1 MVQGTAAA
9 TSAVL
14 VERTGEIAVVR
25 LNRPSA
31 MNAVNA
37 DMRRELPEAFAA
49 LSIDAAVRAI
59 VITGAGERAFSAGQ
73 DLEEAGRY
81 TAADVEDWFT
91 RQHAMYASIRALD
104 KPTVAAYNGV
114 AAGAGYQV
122 GLYCDLRV
130 GYPELKVGQPE
141 VKAGLGSILGTSQM
155 MWHLPIGLNAQL
167 SLTGEFISGQ
177 RAYEIGLVNYL
188 VPREEVL
195 AKALEVA
202 RQLASQP
209 PHAVRLTKERLRELT
224 QAQFDDILVAAKKYQ
239 KRAYESGEPQ
249 QAMAA
254 FLAARRPK

>member
-1 MVQGTAAA
+1 MPAI
-9 TSAVL
+9 L
-14 VERTGEIAVVR
+14 VEIDGEVAIVR
-25 LNRPSA
+25 LNRPAA
-31 MNAVNA
+31 MNAVDA
-37 DMRRELPEAFAA
+37 DMRRELPAA
-49 LSIDAAVRAI
+49 LARLEADPAVRAM

-73 DLEEAGRY
+73 DLQEAAGF
-81 TAADVEDWFT
+81 TAADVDDWFT
-91 RQHAMYASIRALD
+91 RQHAMYESIRVLN

-130 GYPELKVGQPE
+130 GYPDLKIGQPE

-188 VPREEVL
+188 VPRAEVL
-195 AKALEVA
+195 VKALEVA
-202 RQLASQP
+202 RLLAAQP
-209 PHAVRLTKERLRELT
+209 PNALRLTKERLRELT

-249 QAMAA
+249 KQMAA
-254 FLAARRPK
+254 FLAAKGRQ

>member
-1 MVQGTAAA
+1 MPT
-9 TSAVL
+9 VL
-14 VERTGEIAVVR
+14 VEQAGEIAVVR
-25 LNRPSA
+25 LNRPAA

-37 DMRRELPEAFAA
+37 AMRRELPAELARLEA
-49 LSIDAAVRAI
+49 DRGVRAI
-59 VITGAGERAFSAGQ
+59 VIAGAGDRAFSAGQ
-73 DLEEAGRY
+73 DLEEAAGFS
-81 TAADVEDWFT
+81 AADVDEWFT
-91 RQHAMYASIRALD
+91 GQHAMYGAIRALD

-130 GYPELKVGQPE
+130 GYPELKIGQPE

-188 VPREEVL
+188 VPRAEVL

-202 RQLASQP
+202 RLLAGQP
-209 PHAVRLTKERLRELT
+209 PNALRLTKERLRELT
-224 QAQFDDILVAAKKYQ
+224 QADFDDILVAAKKYQ

-249 QAMAA
+249 QQMAA
-254 FLAARRPK
+254 FLAARKKG

>member
-1 MVQGTAAA
+1 MPT
-9 TSAVL
+9 VL
-14 VERTGEIAVVR
+14 VERDGEVAVVR
-25 LNRPSA
+25 LNRPAA

-37 DMRRELPEAFAA
+37 AMRRELPAELARLEA
-49 LSIDAAVRAI
+49 DPAVRAV
-59 VITGAGERAFSAGQ
+59 VITGTGERAFSAGQ
-73 DLEEAGRY
+73 DLEEAAGF
-81 TAADVEDWFT
+81 TAADVDDWFT
-91 RQHAMYASIRALD
+91 RQHGMYGAIRALD
-104 KPTVAAYNGV
+104 KPTVAAYTGI

-130 GYPELKVGQPE
+130 GYPELKIGQPE

-188 VPREEVL
+188 VPRAEVL

-202 RQLASQP
+202 RLLAGQP
-209 PHAVRLTKERLRELT
+209 PNALRLTKERLRELT
-224 QAQFDDILVAAKKYQ
+224 QADFDDILVAAKKYQ

-249 QAMAA
+249 QQMAA
-254 FLAARRPK
+254 FLAARKKG

>member
-1 MVQGTAAA
+1 MPAI
-9 TSAVL
+9 L
-14 VERTGEIAVVR
+14 VEIDGEVAIVR
-25 LNRPSA
+25 LNRPAA
-31 MNAVNA
+31 MNAVDA
-37 DMRRELPEAFAA
+37 DMRRELPAA
-49 LSIDAAVRAI
+49 LARLEADPAVRAI

-73 DLEEAGRY
+73 DLQEAAGF
-81 TAADVEDWFT
+81 TAADVDDWFT
-91 RQHAMYASIRALD
+91 RQHAMYESIRVLN

-130 GYPELKVGQPE
+130 GYPDLKIGQPE

-188 VPREEVL
+188 VPRAEVL
-195 AKALEVA
+195 VKALEVA
-202 RQLASQP
+202 RLLAAQP
-209 PHAVRLTKERLRELT
+209 PNALRLTKERLRELT

-249 QAMAA
+249 KQMAA
-254 FLAARRPK
+254 FLAAKGRQ

>member
-1 MVQGTAAA
+1 MPAI
-9 TSAVL
+9 L
-14 VERTGEIAVVR
+14 VEIDGEVAIVR
-25 LNRPSA
+25 LNRPAA
-31 MNAVNA
+31 MNAVDA
-37 DMRRELPEAFAA
+37 EMRRELPAA
-49 LSIDAAVRAI
+49 LARLEADPAVRAI

-73 DLEEAGRY
+73 DLQEAAGF
-81 TAADVEDWFT
+81 TAADVDDWFT
-91 RQHAMYASIRALD
+91 RQHAMYGSIRALN

-130 GYPELKVGQPE
+130 GYPNLKIGQPE

-195 AKALEVA
+195 VKALEVA
-202 RQLASQP
+202 RQLAAQP
-209 PHAVRLTKERLRELT
+209 PNALRLTKERLRELT

-249 QAMAA
+249 KQMAA
-254 FLAARRPK
+254 FLAAKGRQ

>member
-1 MVQGTAAA
+1 MAQG
-9 TSAVL
+9 SVGPVRPVL
-14 VERTGEIAVVR
+14 VEQHGDIAVVR
-25 LNRPSA
+25 LNRPEA

-37 DMRRELPEAFAA
+37 DMRRELPIELARIEAD
-49 LSIDAAVRAI
+49 SAVRAI

-73 DLEEAGRY
+73 DLEEAAGF
-81 TAADVEDWFT
+81 TASDVDEWFT
-91 RQHAMYASIRALD
+91 RQHAMYSAIRAIN

-130 GYPELKVGQPE
+130 GYPELKIGQPE

-177 RAYEIGLVNYL
+177 RAYEIGLVNHL
-188 VPREEVL
+188 VPRAEVL
-195 AKALEVA
+195 AKARAVA
-202 RQLASQP
+202 AQLASQP
-209 PHAVRLTKERLRELT
+209 PFALRLTKERLRELT

-249 QAMAA
+249 KQMAA
-254 FLAARRPK
+254 FLAQRRTR

>member
-1 MVQGTAAA
+1 VST
-9 TSAVL
+9 VL
-14 VERTGEIAVVR
+14 VEQDGAIAVVR
-25 LNRPSA
+25 LNRPDQ

-37 DMRRELPEAFAA
+37 AMRRDLPVA
-49 LSIDAAVRAI
+49 LARLEGDASVRAI
-59 VITGAGERAFSAGQ
+59 VITGSGDRAFSAGQ
-73 DLEEAGRY
+73 DLDEAARY
-81 TAADVEDWFT
+81 TAADVEEWFT
-91 RQHAMYASIRALD
+91 HQHGMYASIRNLN

-130 GYPELKVGQPE
+130 GYPKLKIGQPE

-177 RAYEIGLVNYL
+177 RAYELGLVNHL

-195 AKALEVA
+195 RKALGVA
-202 RQLASQP
+202 AQLASQP
-209 PHAVRLTKERLRELT
+209 PVALRLTKERLRELT

-249 QAMAA
+249 QQMAA
-254 FLAARRPK
+254 FLSQRKPR